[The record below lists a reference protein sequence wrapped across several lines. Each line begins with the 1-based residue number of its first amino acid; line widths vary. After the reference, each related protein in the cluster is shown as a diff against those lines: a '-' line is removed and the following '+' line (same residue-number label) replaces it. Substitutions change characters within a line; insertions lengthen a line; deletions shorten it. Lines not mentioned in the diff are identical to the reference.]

1 MRHIAL
7 SRCTAL
13 PPYKSVLICEVSWSQ
28 WFSEVS
34 QEFPSSRH
42 TTQCGMAWQG
52 NVKCCEPSFTTLK
65 LFGAQFYCVTL
76 LLRAM
81 QTPVALGHKSSY
93 NHLMFQ
99 WKRILQ
105 VAKLGVAPH
114 SRHFAIGSKN
124 LNAYHFFLF
133 RLYLDLAESESGRVQ
148 GMPKEQ
154 TQAPQTATIEA
165 PVHGD
170 HSQTCPRTHGE

>member
-1 MRHIAL
+1 MRHGVTGQCEMLRTQLYHFETLWGPILLCHVIITRNANSSGFGPQIELQSPHVSVEEDIA
-7 SRCTAL
+7 
-13 PPYKSVLICEVSWSQ
+13 
-28 WFSEVS
+28 
-34 QEFPSSRH
+34 SSK
-42 TTQCGMAWQG
+42 TGQSG
-52 NVKCCEPSFTTLK
+52 
-65 LFGAQFYCVTL
+65 
-76 LLRAM
+76 
-81 QTPVALGHKSSY
+81 
-93 NHLMFQ
+93 
-99 WKRILQ
+99 
-105 VAKLGVAPH
+105 PH
-114 SRHFAIGSKN
+114 SRHFAVGSKN